1 MRAFAELRPIIEN
14 RSIESLDRMTLN
26 SFSPRLVRGMCTLV
40 LGIILVA
47 GLWPFHAPRN
57 DVSWLSE
64 GTGVLFGKHGG
75 IVSAGPFRAHGSQ
88 GNNSCSLE
96 ILLKPARVDSGG
108 MILAFYWP
116 ESRVVPF
123 ALRQFRG
130 GLVVESHSQGKKAE
144 MYVGDILTTQKP
156 VLVTI
161 TSGEAGTAIY
171 VDGTLVKRAQY
182 FAFSSRQLTG
192 QFVVGGAPATAY
204 NWSGQARGLAFYDRE
219 LAVTDVSQSF
229 VAWTNGGQ
237 QNSAKGEGVVARYL
251 FDEGKGNVVHN
262 QVDSATDLLIPEH
275 FFVLHE
281 RFLERPWDEFR
292 PGWSYWKN
300 VAINVVGFI
309 PLGFFFYACFSQ
321 VHRFE
326 NSAALDRKST
336 RL

>member
-1 MRAFAELRPIIEN
+1 
-14 RSIESLDRMTLN
+14 
-26 SFSPRLVRGMCTLV
+26 
-40 LGIILVA
+40 
-47 GLWPFHAPRN
+47 
-57 DVSWLSE
+57 
-64 GTGVLFGKHGG
+64 
-75 IVSAGPFRAHGSQ
+75 
-88 GNNSCSLE
+88 
-96 ILLKPARVDSGG
+96 

-130 GLVVESHSQGKKAE
+130 GLVLESHSQGKKAE

-326 NSAALDRKST
+326 NSAAFTIALGFAVSLTIELLQAFLPTRDSGMTDLVTNTLGTAIGVMVFRLGVNQTIVAAIGLPTDKS
-336 RL
+336 RVSGASS